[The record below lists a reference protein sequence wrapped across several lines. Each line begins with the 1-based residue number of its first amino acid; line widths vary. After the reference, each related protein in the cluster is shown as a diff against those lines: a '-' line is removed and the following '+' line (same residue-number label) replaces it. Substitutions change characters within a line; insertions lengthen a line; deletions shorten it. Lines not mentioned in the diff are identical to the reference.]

1 MFEQNNIHTVSV
13 PGALP
18 RYTMDAASLGT
29 GMAFLVGELEK
40 RDPKL
45 LEPMTSTT
53 WQRDIVANTG
63 GGWIEFT
70 SNYFVD
76 YGTTGANH
84 RGIIGGNTTAIPV
97 LQANITKDN
106 FKVFTWSNIVK
117 VPFIDQAKLS
127 QIGRSL
133 DQIYDKGLRLNYN
146 KTLDENVYFGFAEY
160 GTEGLV
166 NSSEIVAEMAAQNA
180 AGDSRKW
187 EDKTPD
193 EILADIN
200 NALTAAWAESG
211 YDVSGMPN
219 HIGLPPKQYAY
230 LLSQKVSGAADKSI
244 LTYLLEN
251 NIAKAQGVDLVIVPM
266 RQLAGQGTGSTT
278 QAPVDRMVVYV
289 NDEDKVSFDLPVP
302 LSRIMTQPS
311 VEHLSYLSAY
321 AGQIGQVKFLYTQC
335 ARYVDGI

>member
-1 MFEQNNIHTVSV
+1 MLEQNGIHTVSV
-13 PGALP
+13 PGGLP

-40 RDPKL
+40 RDPRL
-45 LEPMTSTT
+45 LEPLTSTT
-53 WQRDIVANTG
+53 WQRDIVAQTG

-76 YGTTGANH
+76 YATTGANK
-84 RGIIGGNTTAIPV
+84 RGIIGGQTTAIPV

-117 VPFIDQAKLS
+117 VPFIDQSKLS

-146 KTLDENVYFGFAEY
+146 KTLDENVYFGFSDF
-160 GTEGLV
+160 GTEGIV
-166 NSSEIVAEMAAQNA
+166 NNSNITAEMAALNA
-180 AGDSRKW
+180 GSTSRKF

-200 NALTAAWAESG
+200 SALTACWAASG
-211 YDVSGMPN
+211 YDVAGMPN
-219 HIGLPPKQYAY
+219 HIGLPPQQYAY
-230 LLSQKVSGAADKSI
+230 ILSQKVSNAADKSI
-244 LTYLLEN
+244 LNYLLEN
-251 NIAKAQGVDLVIVPM
+251 NIAKAQGVDLQIVPM
-266 RQLAGQGTGSTT
+266 RQLIGQGVGG
-278 QAPVDRMVVYV
+278 VDRMVLYV
-289 NDEDKVSFDLPVP
+289 NNEDKVCFDLPVP

-311 VEHLSYLSAY
+311 VEHLAYLSAY

>member
-1 MFEQNNIHTVSV
+1 MIEQNGIHTVSV
-13 PGALP
+13 PGGLP

-53 WQRDIVANTG
+53 WQRDIVAQTG
-63 GGWIEFT
+63 GGWIEYT

-76 YGTTGANH
+76 YATTGANH
-84 RGIIGGNTTAIPV
+84 RGVIGGNTTAIPV

-146 KTLDENVYFGFAEY
+146 KTLDENVYTGFADY

-166 NSSEIVAEMAAQNA
+166 NNSAIVAEFAANNA
-180 AGDSRKW
+180 ANTSRKW
-187 EDKTPD
+187 KDKTPD

-200 NALTAAWAESG
+200 AALTAAWAESG
-211 YDVSGMPN
+211 YDLSGMPN
-219 HIGLPPKQYAY
+219 HVGIDPQNYAY
-230 LLSQKVSGAADKSI
+230 IVSQKVSTAADKSI
-244 LTYLLEN
+244 LNYLLEN
-251 NIAKAQGVDLVIVPM
+251 NIAKNQGVDLTIVPM
-266 RQLAGQGTGSTT
+266 RQLAGAGVGSTAL
-278 QAPVDRMVVYV
+278 APVNRMIVYV